1 MNSKAIYEDAGQAAI
16 LLLPA
21 VVLLLVFL
29 YYPAIQTGK
38 LSLFRSQFVG
48 QQSQFIWFEN
58 FADLL
63 SSRDYQNSIVRTFLF
78 SVIVVVGSVSVSLGI
93 SYLIHVLDVGSD
105 TYVLAA
111 IWPYAMPPAVA
122 ATILM
127 FLFHPSVGTITYH
140 LHLLTGLSFNWRTNG
155 PAAFALVS
163 LATVWKSLG
172 FNIIFLIA
180 ALQRVPDSL
189 KDITNLTGVGH
200 VTKLRDVYIPLISP
214 TLVFLVVMNSIA
226 AFFSSFSIIDII
238 TKGGPL
244 EATNILIYKLYSD
257 AFRFNNPGQAAAES
271 VILFSVVA
279 ILTVIQLRVSDEYAY
294 YGA

>member
-1 MNSKAIYEDAGQAAI
+1 MNSKVIYEDTGWAAI

-78 SVIVVVGSVSVSLGI
+78 SVIVVVGSIGTSLGI
-93 SYLIHVLDVGSD
+93 SYIIHVLDVGSN
-105 TYVLAA
+105 TYVLAT

-140 LHLLTGLSFNWRTNG
+140 VNLLTGLSFNWRTNG

-163 LATVWKSLG
+163 LATIWKSLG